1 MSYINNSCCKK
12 STTISIGNHFIVLE
26 YISNPTFYTLFESV
40 ILIHVIL
47 VVELEV
53 DFSQAEK
60 PSNEEGLRTMLLRI
74 RLKSITS
81 LKQLSVYFKE

>member
-1 MSYINNSCCKK
+1 MSNSCFKE
-12 STTISIGNHFIVLE
+12 STPISIGNNFIVLE

-40 ILIHVIL
+40 KLIHFIL

-60 PSNEEGLRTMLLRI
+60 PGNEQGMRTMLLRKG
-74 RLKSITS
+74 LKSITS
-81 LKQLSVYFKE
+81 LKKLPVYFKE